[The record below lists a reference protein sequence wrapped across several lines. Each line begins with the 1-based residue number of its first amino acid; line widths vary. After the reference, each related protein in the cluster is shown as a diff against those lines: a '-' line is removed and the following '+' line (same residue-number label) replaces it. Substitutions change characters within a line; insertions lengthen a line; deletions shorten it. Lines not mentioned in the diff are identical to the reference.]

1 MTKIRVRFG
10 LKLGWP
16 FVNMAIFV
24 LHMDSVAFAQI
35 QEKVNGIRSL
45 LEMSGRQDIAN
56 RIVCEVS

>member
-10 LKLGWP
+10 LKLVWP
-16 FVNMAIFV
+16 ITSAAVFV